1 MAVLHLIFRSP
12 ERDWDAVV
20 ERIAPGDS
28 VLLLAD
34 GVLGIQ
40 REAERLLAKGVHLSV
55 LQPDLQ
61 ARGFRSD
68 HPLIRV
74 IDFDGFVELTVAH
87 RRILSW
93 K

>member
-20 ERIAPGDS
+20 ERIVSGDS

-40 REAERLLAKGVHLSV
+40 REAERLLARGAHVSV
-55 LQPDLQ
+55 LQPDLN
-61 ARGFRSD
+61 ARGLEID
-68 HPLIRV
+68 HPLIRA
-74 IDFDGFVELTVAH
+74 IDFDGFVELTVAY

-93 K
+93 E

>member
-1 MAVLHLIFRSP
+1 MAVLHLIFRAP
-12 ERDWDAVV
+12 GQDWEAVV
-20 ERIAPGDS
+20 ERIVPGDS

-34 GVLGIQ
+34 GVLGV
-40 REAERLLAKGVHLSV
+40 RGEAERLMARGAHVSV

-61 ARGFRSD
+61 ARGFKSD
-68 HPLIRV
+68 HPKIRV
-74 IDFDGFVELTVAH
+74 IDFDGFVDLTVAH